1 MGGRNDLSALRGLPH
16 AVDEDIQGVRVQAV
30 VDLLDDGEWWWCRVV
45 EGGEQGKHADGSEGG
60 IRQFDRLGESLFSEG
75 RDDGQR
81 VSASARELN
90 SLQSW

>member
-16 AVDEDIQGVRVQAV
+16 TVDEDIQGVRVQAV

-45 EGGEQGKHADGSEGG
+45 EGGEQGKHAYGAEGG
-60 IRQFDRLGESLFSEG
+60 VRQLDRLGKPLFSES